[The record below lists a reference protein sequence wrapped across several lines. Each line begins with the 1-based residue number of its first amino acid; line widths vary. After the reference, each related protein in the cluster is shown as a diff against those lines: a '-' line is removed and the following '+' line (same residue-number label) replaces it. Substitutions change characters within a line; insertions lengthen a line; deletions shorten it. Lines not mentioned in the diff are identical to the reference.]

1 MKRSIMWRLLS
12 RHVSKTQLA
21 GFAVANMVGL
31 LIVLIGLQFYED
43 VRPVFSDEDSFMRKD
58 YLVIT
63 KKVGNLSSIKSLFG
77 GNTNTFSEEELE
89 GLRSQPWVRKV
100 GEFTTSNYPI
110 YGMISLSGQNVSLR
124 TSFFFESVPDEFID
138 TEVDGWDF
146 DPEKPMIPIIVS
158 KDYLSLYNFGFAAS
172 QGMPQLSEKMIG
184 MVPIMFRLTGSDGTR
199 DYVPGKIVGFS
210 NRLNTIIVPESF
222 MRWSNAR
229 YAPGVVDRPSRLIVE
244 VSNPGDVKVQ
254 QYMDS
259 CGYEIAGDKIN
270 SVEIVRVGSEA
281 ENYKVTR
288 EAFAELV
295 EACEKKQMESELEE
309 RRRLHRELDNRYPG
323 AVKKPSGLWYVVEK
337 EGDGK
342 AHPKMGDKVKVHYH
356 GTLLDGRVFDSSVAR
371 RQPATFK
378 VGQVID
384 GWNEAL
390 VEMSRGEKRTLIIP
404 PDLAYGVHGVPG
416 VIPPNATLIFEVE
429 LLDF

>member
-1 MKRSIMWRLLS
+1 MKRSIMWKLLS

-77 GNTNTFSEEELE
+77 GSANTFSEDELE

-199 DYVPGKIVGFS
+199 DYIPGKIVGFS

-270 SVEIVRVGSEA
+270 SSKASYMLTVVMGIVIAVGLVISLLSFFILILSIYLLLQKNTRKLQDLLLLGYSPAQVSGLYIRMVVYVNAAVYVVSLVSLAIVRSM
-281 ENYKVTR
+281 YLPYLKS
-288 EAFAELV
+288 FALDGAPLLPAALSGLLIIGLITAGNIV
-295 EACEKKQMESELEE
+295 AI
-309 RRRLHRELDNRYPG
+309 RRKI
-323 AVKKPSGLWYVVEK
+323 ASLWYVEK
-337 EGDGK
+337 
-342 AHPKMGDKVKVHYH
+342 
-356 GTLLDGRVFDSSVAR
+356 
-371 RQPATFK
+371 
-378 VGQVID
+378 
-384 GWNEAL
+384 
-390 VEMSRGEKRTLIIP
+390 
-404 PDLAYGVHGVPG
+404 
-416 VIPPNATLIFEVE
+416 
-429 LLDF
+429 

>member
-270 SVEIVRVGSEA
+270 SSKASYMLTVVMAIVIAVGLVISLLSFFILILSIYLLLQKNTKKL
-281 ENYKVTR
+281 ENLLMIGFSPAAVARPYQALTVVLN
-288 EAFAELV
+288 AAVAAMGVLLV
-295 EACEKKQMESELEE
+295 WMA
-309 RRRLHRELDNRYPG
+309 RDAYLDMLQRMVPDFQAG
-323 AVKKPSGLWYVVEK
+323 SLLP
-337 EGDGK
+337 
-342 AHPKMGDKVKVHYH
+342 
-356 GTLLDGRVFDSSVAR
+356 TLLTAGGLFLLVSVLNVLAVR
-371 RQPATFK
+371 RK
-378 VGQVID
+378 VESI
-384 GWNEAL
+384 W
-390 VEMSRGEKRTLIIP
+390 RKK
-404 PDLAYGVHGVPG
+404 
-416 VIPPNATLIFEVE
+416 
-429 LLDF
+429 

>member
-199 DYVPGKIVGFS
+199 DYVPGFS

-270 SVEIVRVGSEA
+270 SSKASYMLTVVMAIVIAVGLVISLLSFFILILSIYLLLQKNTRKLQDLLLLGYSPAQVSGLYIRMVVYVNAAVYVVSLVSLAIVRSMYLPYLES
-281 ENYKVTR
+281 
-288 EAFAELV
+288 FALDGASFLPASLSGLLIIGLITAGNIV
-295 EACEKKQMESELEE
+295 AI
-309 RRRLHRELDNRYPG
+309 RRKI
-323 AVKKPSGLWYVVEK
+323 ASLWYVEK
-337 EGDGK
+337 
-342 AHPKMGDKVKVHYH
+342 
-356 GTLLDGRVFDSSVAR
+356 
-371 RQPATFK
+371 
-378 VGQVID
+378 
-384 GWNEAL
+384 
-390 VEMSRGEKRTLIIP
+390 
-404 PDLAYGVHGVPG
+404 
-416 VIPPNATLIFEVE
+416 
-429 LLDF
+429 

>member
-1 MKRSIMWRLLS
+1 MKRSIMWKLLS

-77 GNTNTFSEEELE
+77 GNANTFSEDELE

-199 DYVPGKIVGFS
+199 DYIPGKIVGFS

-270 SVEIVRVGSEA
+270 SSKASYMLTVVMGIVIAVGLVISLLSFFILILSIYLLLQKNTRKLQDLLLLGYSPAQVSGLYIRMVVYVNVAVYAVSLVSLAIVRSM
-281 ENYKVTR
+281 YLPYLKS
-288 EAFAELV
+288 FALDGASLLPAALSGLLIIGLITAGNIV
-295 EACEKKQMESELEE
+295 AI
-309 RRRLHRELDNRYPG
+309 RRKI
-323 AVKKPSGLWYVVEK
+323 ASLWYVEK
-337 EGDGK
+337 
-342 AHPKMGDKVKVHYH
+342 
-356 GTLLDGRVFDSSVAR
+356 
-371 RQPATFK
+371 
-378 VGQVID
+378 
-384 GWNEAL
+384 
-390 VEMSRGEKRTLIIP
+390 
-404 PDLAYGVHGVPG
+404 
-416 VIPPNATLIFEVE
+416 
-429 LLDF
+429 

>member
-270 SVEIVRVGSEA
+270 SSKASYMLTVVMAIVIAVGLVISLLSFFILILSIYLLLQKNTRKLQDLLLLGYSPAQVSGLYIRMVVYVNAAVYVVSLVSLAIVRSM
-281 ENYKVTR
+281 YLPYLKS
-288 EAFAELV
+288 FALDGAPLLPAALSGLLIIGLITAGNIV
-295 EACEKKQMESELEE
+295 AI
-309 RRRLHRELDNRYPG
+309 RRKI
-323 AVKKPSGLWYVVEK
+323 ASLWYVEK
-337 EGDGK
+337 
-342 AHPKMGDKVKVHYH
+342 
-356 GTLLDGRVFDSSVAR
+356 
-371 RQPATFK
+371 
-378 VGQVID
+378 
-384 GWNEAL
+384 
-390 VEMSRGEKRTLIIP
+390 
-404 PDLAYGVHGVPG
+404 
-416 VIPPNATLIFEVE
+416 
-429 LLDF
+429 

>member
-1 MKRSIMWRLLS
+1 MKRSIMWKLLS

-77 GNTNTFSEEELE
+77 GNANTFSEDELE

-110 YGMISLSGQNVSLR
+110 YGMISLSVQNVSLR

-199 DYVPGKIVGFS
+199 DYIPGKIVGFS

-259 CGYEIAGDKIN
+259 FGYEIAGDKIN
-270 SVEIVRVGSEA
+270 SSKASYMLTVVMGIVIAVGLVISLLSFFILILSIYLLLQKNTRKLQDLLLLGYSPAQVSGLYIRMVVYVNVAVYAVSLVSLAIVRSM
-281 ENYKVTR
+281 YLPYLKS
-288 EAFAELV
+288 FALDGASLLPAALSGLLIIGLITAGNIV
-295 EACEKKQMESELEE
+295 AI
-309 RRRLHRELDNRYPG
+309 RRKI
-323 AVKKPSGLWYVVEK
+323 ASLWYVEK
-337 EGDGK
+337 
-342 AHPKMGDKVKVHYH
+342 
-356 GTLLDGRVFDSSVAR
+356 
-371 RQPATFK
+371 
-378 VGQVID
+378 
-384 GWNEAL
+384 
-390 VEMSRGEKRTLIIP
+390 
-404 PDLAYGVHGVPG
+404 
-416 VIPPNATLIFEVE
+416 
-429 LLDF
+429 

>member
-1 MKRSIMWRLLS
+1 MKRSIMWKLLS

-77 GNTNTFSEEELE
+77 GSANTFSEDELE

-199 DYVPGKIVGFS
+199 DYIPGKIVGFS

-270 SVEIVRVGSEA
+270 SSKASYMLTVVMGIVIAVGLVISLLSFFILILSIYLLLQKNTRKLQDLLLLGYSPAQVSGLYIRMVVYVNVAVYVVSLVSLAIVRSM
-281 ENYKVTR
+281 YLPYLKS
-288 EAFAELV
+288 FALDGASLLPAALSGLLIIGLITAGNIV
-295 EACEKKQMESELEE
+295 AI
-309 RRRLHRELDNRYPG
+309 RRKI
-323 AVKKPSGLWYVVEK
+323 ASLWYVEK
-337 EGDGK
+337 
-342 AHPKMGDKVKVHYH
+342 
-356 GTLLDGRVFDSSVAR
+356 
-371 RQPATFK
+371 
-378 VGQVID
+378 
-384 GWNEAL
+384 
-390 VEMSRGEKRTLIIP
+390 
-404 PDLAYGVHGVPG
+404 
-416 VIPPNATLIFEVE
+416 
-429 LLDF
+429 

>member
-1 MKRSIMWRLLS
+1 MKRSIMWKLLS

-77 GNTNTFSEEELE
+77 GNANTFSEDELE

-199 DYVPGKIVGFS
+199 DYIPGKIVGFS

-270 SVEIVRVGSEA
+270 SSKASYMLTVVMAIVIAVGLVISLLSFFILILSIYLLLQKNTRKLQDLLLLGYSPAQVSGLYIRMVVYVNAAVYVVSLVSLAIVRSM
-281 ENYKVTR
+281 YLPYLKS
-288 EAFAELV
+288 FALDGAPLLPAALSGLLIIGLITAGNIV
-295 EACEKKQMESELEE
+295 AI
-309 RRRLHRELDNRYPG
+309 RRKI
-323 AVKKPSGLWYVVEK
+323 ASLWYVEK
-337 EGDGK
+337 
-342 AHPKMGDKVKVHYH
+342 
-356 GTLLDGRVFDSSVAR
+356 
-371 RQPATFK
+371 
-378 VGQVID
+378 
-384 GWNEAL
+384 
-390 VEMSRGEKRTLIIP
+390 
-404 PDLAYGVHGVPG
+404 
-416 VIPPNATLIFEVE
+416 
-429 LLDF
+429 

>member
-270 SVEIVRVGSEA
+270 SSKASYMLTVVMAIVIAVGLVISLLSFFILILSIYLLLQK
-281 ENYKVTR
+281 NTR
-288 EAFAELV
+288 ENMPLLV
-295 EACEKKQMESELEE
+295 SFSVSSA
-309 RRRLHRELDNRYPG
+309 
-323 AVKKPSGLWYVVEK
+323 W
-337 EGDGK
+337 
-342 AHPKMGDKVKVHYH
+342 
-356 GTLLDGRVFDSSVAR
+356 GTL
-371 RQPATFK
+371 
-378 VGQVID
+378 
-384 GWNEAL
+384 
-390 VEMSRGEKRTLIIP
+390 
-404 PDLAYGVHGVPG
+404 
-416 VIPPNATLIFEVE
+416 
-429 LLDF
+429 

>member
-1 MKRSIMWRLLS
+1 MNDNNTTASNRLLWKLL
-12 RHVSKTQLA
+12 RKHVSA
-21 GFAVANMVGL
+21 GQMTGFSVAS
-31 LIVLIGLQFYED
+31 LIGLVIVLLALQFYSD
-43 VRPVFSDEDSFMRKD
+43 IRPLFSSDDSFMKQD
-58 YLVIT
+58 YIVLT
-63 KKVGNLSSIKSLFG
+63 KTVSSLGSIVGAS
-77 GNTNTFSEEELE
+77 TEFSQNEIDELA
-89 GLRSQPWVRKV
+89 GQPWVRKV

-270 SVEIVRVGSEA
+270 SSKASYMLTVVMAIVIAVGLVISLLSFFILILSIYLLLQKNTRKLQDLLLLGYSPAQVSGLYIRMVVYVNAAVYVVSLVSLAIVRSMYLPYLES
-281 ENYKVTR
+281 
-288 EAFAELV
+288 FALDGASFLPASLSGLLIIGLITAGNIV
-295 EACEKKQMESELEE
+295 AI
-309 RRRLHRELDNRYPG
+309 RRKI
-323 AVKKPSGLWYVVEK
+323 ASLWYVEK
-337 EGDGK
+337 
-342 AHPKMGDKVKVHYH
+342 
-356 GTLLDGRVFDSSVAR
+356 
-371 RQPATFK
+371 
-378 VGQVID
+378 
-384 GWNEAL
+384 
-390 VEMSRGEKRTLIIP
+390 
-404 PDLAYGVHGVPG
+404 
-416 VIPPNATLIFEVE
+416 
-429 LLDF
+429 

>member
-1 MKRSIMWRLLS
+1 MKRSIMWKLLS

-77 GNTNTFSEEELE
+77 GSANTFSEDELE

-199 DYVPGKIVGFS
+199 DYIPGKIVGFS

-270 SVEIVRVGSEA
+270 SSKASYMLTVVMGIVIAVGLVISLLSFFILILSIYLLLQKNTRKLQDLLLLGYSPAQVSGLYIRMVVYVNAAVYVVSLVSLAIVRSM
-281 ENYKVTR
+281 YLPYLKS
-288 EAFAELV
+288 FALDGASLLPAALSGLLIIGLITAGNIV
-295 EACEKKQMESELEE
+295 AI
-309 RRRLHRELDNRYPG
+309 RRKI
-323 AVKKPSGLWYVVEK
+323 ASLWYVEK
-337 EGDGK
+337 
-342 AHPKMGDKVKVHYH
+342 
-356 GTLLDGRVFDSSVAR
+356 
-371 RQPATFK
+371 
-378 VGQVID
+378 
-384 GWNEAL
+384 
-390 VEMSRGEKRTLIIP
+390 
-404 PDLAYGVHGVPG
+404 
-416 VIPPNATLIFEVE
+416 
-429 LLDF
+429 